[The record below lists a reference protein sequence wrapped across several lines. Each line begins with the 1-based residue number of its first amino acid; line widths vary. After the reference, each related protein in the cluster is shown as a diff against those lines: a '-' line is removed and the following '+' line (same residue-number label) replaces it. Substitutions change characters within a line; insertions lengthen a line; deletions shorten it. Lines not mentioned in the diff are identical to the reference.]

1 MAGYELGKGV
11 PQGGIGNRLP
21 PPRPDL
27 LALRLVDPEISP
39 GVNDRQ
45 TAGDAYMDSVFH
57 KLKPP

>member
-1 MAGYELGKGV
+1 MAGCELGKGV
-11 PQGGIGNRLP
+11 PRLASEIVFR

-45 TAGDAYMDSVFH
+45 TAGEAYMDPVFH
-57 KLKPP
+57 KSKPP